1 MSTMRRSTPKD
12 RFYAP
17 LRKMATDYVPMLLGR
32 MRVLENRAK
41 NSLDFLDVEE
51 EQSDD
56 ITEVMEAQTN
66 LHRTVLEAG
75 TCQALLTAF
84 VDLLQDDRRKIID
97 NKCYFLG
104 KDGEIISLY
113 GDLPPED
120 EEEDGFIK
128 GR

>member
-41 NSLDFLDVEE
+41 TSLDFLDVEE

-84 VDLLQDDRRKIID
+84 IDLLQDDRRKIID
-97 NKCYFLG
+97 NKCYFLS

-113 GDLPPED
+113 GDLPPE
-120 EEEDGFIK
+120 EEDGFIT

>member
-1 MSTMRRSTPKD
+1 MSIIKRSTPKD

-17 LRKMATDYVPMLLGR
+17 LRKVASDYVPMLLGR
-32 MRVLENRAK
+32 MRVLETRAK
-41 NSLDFLDVEE
+41 RALEYLDSEE
-51 EQSDD
+51 EQAED
-56 ITEVMEAQTN
+56 ITEVMEAQTS

-75 TCQALLTAF
+75 TCQALLSAF
-84 VDLLQDDRRKIID
+84 IDLLQDDRRKIID

>member
-97 NKCYFLG
+97 NKCYFLS
-104 KDGEIISLY
+104 KDGEIVSLY
-113 GDLPPED
+113 GDLPPE
-120 EEEDGFIK
+120 EEDGFIT

>member
-1 MSTMRRSTPKD
+1 MRRSTPKD

-84 VDLLQDDRRKIID
+84 IDLLQDDRRKIID
-97 NKCYFLG
+97 NKCYFLS

-113 GDLPPED
+113 GDLPPE
-120 EEEDGFIK
+120 EEDGFIT

>member
-1 MSTMRRSTPKD
+1 MSIIKRSTPKD

-17 LRKMATDYVPMLLGR
+17 LRKVASDYVPMLLGR
-32 MRVLENRAK
+32 
-41 NSLDFLDVEE
+41 
-51 EQSDD
+51 
-56 ITEVMEAQTN
+56 I
-66 LHRTVLEAG
+66 VLEAG
-75 TCQALLTAF
+75 TCQALLSAF
-84 VDLLQDDRRKIID
+84 IDLLQDDRRKIID

>member
-41 NSLDFLDVEE
+41 TSLDFLDVEE

-84 VDLLQDDRRKIID
+84 IDLLQDDRRKIID
-97 NKCYFLG
+97 NKCYFLS
-104 KDGEIISLY
+104 KDGEIVSLY
-113 GDLPPED
+113 GDLPPE
-120 EEEDGFIK
+120 EEDGFIT

>member
-84 VDLLQDDRRKIID
+84 IDLLQDDRRKIID
-97 NKCYFLG
+97 NKCYFLS
-104 KDGEIISLY
+104 KDGEIVSLY
-113 GDLPPED
+113 GDLPPE
-120 EEEDGFIK
+120 EEDGFIT

>member
-1 MSTMRRSTPKD
+1 MRRSTPKD

-41 NSLDFLDVEE
+41 TSLDFLDVEE

-84 VDLLQDDRRKIID
+84 IDLLQDDRRKIID
-97 NKCYFLG
+97 NKCYFLS

-113 GDLPPED
+113 GDLPPE
-120 EEEDGFIK
+120 EEDGFIT

>member
-41 NSLDFLDVEE
+41 TSLDFLDVEE

-97 NKCYFLG
+97 NKCYFLS
-104 KDGEIISLY
+104 KDGEIVSLY
-113 GDLPPED
+113 GDLPPE
-120 EEEDGFIK
+120 EEDGFIT

>member
-1 MSTMRRSTPKD
+1 MRRSTPKD

-97 NKCYFLG
+97 NKCYFLS
-104 KDGEIISLY
+104 KDGEIVSLY
-113 GDLPPED
+113 GDLPPE
-120 EEEDGFIK
+120 EEDGFIT

>member
-84 VDLLQDDRRKIID
+84 IDLLQDDRRKIID
-97 NKCYFLG
+97 NKCYFLS

-113 GDLPPED
+113 GDLPPE
-120 EEEDGFIK
+120 EEDGFIT

>member
-1 MSTMRRSTPKD
+1 MRRSTPKD

-84 VDLLQDDRRKIID
+84 IDLLQDDRRKIID
-97 NKCYFLG
+97 NKCYFLS
-104 KDGEIISLY
+104 KDGEIVSLY
-113 GDLPPED
+113 GDLPPE
-120 EEEDGFIK
+120 EEDGFIT

>member
-56 ITEVMEAQTN
+56 ITEVMEIP
-66 LHRTVLEAG
+66 HIWV
-75 TCQALLTAF
+75 
-84 VDLLQDDRRKIID
+84 
-97 NKCYFLG
+97 
-104 KDGEIISLY
+104 
-113 GDLPPED
+113 
-120 EEEDGFIK
+120 
-128 GR
+128 